1 VRASRTLVAAFAGM
15 GAQASVVPALL
26 PAWSQ
31 RAGDGVL
38 AAVPAMFAGLFVG
51 VLAAVPVL
59 ARFGPG
65 RVLRGSTAA
74 QALALVGL
82 ALAGRG
88 TTAGSVRAVV
98 VVAAVSGVAFGVTE
112 SATSLAA
119 RAGAGTDRRLG
130 GLLAVS
136 AATAAVLPVLAF
148 AATRAGV
155 ADAALLVAAIPATV
169 VALRPAVGTRSPASP
184 VAPAPSAVPAGGTS
198 GTVTSAVR
206 PPGGP
211 GREPG
216 PDRQPEEA
224 AVTSTASAPSGPP
237 GRGGLVRVLA
247 PAGVA
252 LALYVGVETVLSGW
266 SAVLVHDLLGAD
278 PALAALGASAFWV
291 LMSAGRAWGAR
302 TRGGVMVR
310 ALVATGLFVCAAAG
324 GRAPVAVV
332 AACAATVLVVAPAYP
347 RLLGAALD
355 RLDGPSA
362 VRWTGPLVAA
372 GAAGGSLLPALVLR
386 LGPPSSAPTFVSAA
400 TACLALALA
409 SWVLM
414 GRPAAARPAPA
425 VPDRR
430 AAPRR

>member
-1 VRASRTLVAAFAGM
+1 MRASRTLVAAFAGM

-65 RVLRGSTAA
+65 RVLRGSAAA
-74 QALALVGL
+74 QALTLVGL

-88 TTAGSVRAVV
+88 TTAGSVQAVV
-98 VVAAVSGVAFGVTE
+98 AVAAVSGVAFGVTE

-119 RAGAGTDRRLG
+119 RAAAGTDRRLG
-130 GLLAVS
+130 WLLAVS

-148 AATRAGV
+148 AAAHAGL
-155 ADAALLVAAIPATV
+155 ADAALLVAAIPAAV
-169 VALRPAVGTRSPASP
+169 VALRPAVGTTSPASP
-184 VAPAPSAVPAGGTS
+184 VAPAPSAVPAGGTPPS
-198 GTVTSAVR
+198 SATAPQPGAAPAAETSATVTLAVH
-206 PPGGP
+206 P
-211 GREPG
+211 
-216 PDRQPEEA
+216 
-224 AVTSTASAPSGPP
+224 V
-237 GRGGLVRVLA
+237 GGLARVLA
-247 PAGVA
+247 PAGAA

-302 TRGGVMVR
+302 TRGGVTVR

-386 LGPPSSAPTFVSAA
+386 LGSPSSSPTFVSAA
-400 TACLALALA
+400 AACLALALA
-409 SWVLM
+409 SWALM
-414 GRPAAARPAPA
+414 GRPAGHVAARRAPA
-425 VPDRR
+425 VPDRPP
-430 AAPRR
+430 APRR